1 MKTSR
6 DDHFTI
12 LDGKCHIFRREGSP
26 FWWVGFHQKGRYVR
40 SSTKQTDSS
49 AAEVVGREWYFKKQ
63 SDIASGAT
71 NISGETFEKVSK
83 SAIAHYESLV
93 QRGIRSPKTLKEIKS
108 VLASRVM
115 PFFKKLDI
123 SSIDNTTWHRY
134 KSSIVESYPRVTRG
148 TLHQYK
154 SAVRVVLNEAFRTG
168 KIKAVPV
175 FRDEYSTNKNIQS
188 RPWFDENDYK
198 KLHTAIRN
206 HAKHLETRDRLQYEY
221 ALELYDYVIIATNT
235 GMRVGELQNMKFSDV
250 EIVKEKM
257 TDKEVLVIRNIKGK
271 RGSGVCQS
279 YYGAVPAFRRRMKA
293 RGISDINGHA
303 NSVRS
308 KRSKLNG
315 LLDEKV
321 FLIHHRTM
329 FNNILEKAG
338 LKYSDSNP
346 PARRDF
352 VSLRATYICF
362 RLLNGVPV
370 YEIANNCRT
379 SVAIIESNYARHLG
393 GQLMRNI
400 NRTEGWDY

>member
-1 MKTSR
+1 M
-6 DDHFTI
+6 
-12 LDGKCHIFRREGSP
+12 
-26 FWWVGFHQKGRYVR
+26 
-40 SSTKQTDSS
+40 
-49 AAEVVGREWYFKKQ
+49 
-63 SDIASGAT
+63 
-71 NISGETFEKVSK
+71 
-83 SAIAHYESLV
+83 
-93 QRGIRSPKTLKEIKS
+93 
-108 VLASRVM
+108 
-115 PFFKKLDI
+115 
-123 SSIDNTTWHRY
+123 
-134 KSSIVESYPRVTRG
+134 
-148 TLHQYK
+148 
-154 SAVRVVLNEAFRTG
+154 
-168 KIKAVPV
+168 
-175 FRDEYSTNKNIQS
+175 
-188 RPWFDENDYK
+188 
-198 KLHTAIRN
+198 
-206 HAKHLETRDRLQYEY
+206 
-221 ALELYDYVIIATNT
+221 IIATNT